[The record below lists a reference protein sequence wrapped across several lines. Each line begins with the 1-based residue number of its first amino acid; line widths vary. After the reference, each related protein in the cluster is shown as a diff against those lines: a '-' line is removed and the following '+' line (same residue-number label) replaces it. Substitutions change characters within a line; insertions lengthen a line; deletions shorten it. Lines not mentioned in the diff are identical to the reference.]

1 MNLYNVF
8 KLDRSFR
15 IFPTPIEL
23 AEAFAIDLVN
33 LIKEAEN
40 NKSPVMVA
48 LSGGNTPKLLF
59 SVLADKYAK
68 SVNWSYI
75 HFFWGDERC
84 VPPDDP
90 ESNYGMTSSLLL
102 NKIIIPENNIHRIR
116 GENDPEKE
124 ALRYSE
130 EIMNN
135 TRSIDELPMF
145 DLIILGLG
153 DDGHTASIFPENI
166 ELLDSG
172 RVCEVAVHPVSGQKR
187 VTITGKVINNADAIT
202 FLVTG
207 HPKAHIVEGIFK
219 NRKTAA
225 CFPAFHVNSSHGK
238 VLWLLDKNAGE
249 FVQ

>member
-1 MNLYNVF
+1 VKF
-8 KLDRSFR
+8 EVPR
-15 IFPTPIEL
+15 IIKIFTTPAEL
-23 AEAFAIDLVN
+23 AEAFAVDLVN
-33 LIKEAEN
+33 LIKKAEN
-40 NKSPVMVA
+40 KQSPVMVA

-68 SVNWSYI
+68 SVRWGYI
-75 HFFWGDERC
+75 HFFWVDERC

-102 NKIIIPENNIHRIR
+102 NKIIIPEKNIHRIR
-116 GENDPEKE
+116 GEDDPEKE

-135 TRSIDELPMF
+135 TRSRNEIPVF

-166 ELLDSG
+166 ELVDSG

-207 HPKAHIVEGIFK
+207 HAKAHIVEDIFK

-249 FVQ
+249 FIH